1 MLSFLKEAAGLS
13 PEKKEAEAPAEA
25 AAPKDTE
32 IPVARPIEAAATTPN
47 AAAEPAT
54 EPATEAAAELA
65 ADTPLKPSSE
75 AAPDASPDAVPEAS
89 PEAAAESSTSAASE
103 STAQAATQ
111 ATRELP
117 AEISQLSPE
126 ADAEKLPKASEEAAS
141 ESLPLAAIE
150 STAQAAAPAPEVP
163 AEVPQ
168 SAEALPEKLPEA
180 SADTAAEASPAAA
193 SESTA
198 TAAAQATSEAPA
210 EVPPL
215 PAEADPAKLPEASAD
230 AAAESSPSA
239 AIESDAKESTPEVLA
254 EIPQL
259 PVEVDAEKS
268 PEAVKTPDC
277 SESVAQAEVD
287 SKEPAPEVATEVVVD
302 AVPEVSPE
310 VVKEAAVEA
319 VVEAEVVSDSVANT
333 DFVEEFQRA
342 PVEASKEAP
351 PEFTACFPDEES
363 KASAESPSKLA
374 GVETLPPFVVESWSD
389 AAPQPNSVD
398 KGESWTASAEEA
410 RPELPHTFW
419 QSALPSS
426 TSPVFAFSDTRLVE
440 QPASPAV
447 SAGAPSL
454 PVPPREGFL
463 DKSPG
468 ASSGQG
474 TPSPFLLL
482 PPPPPPTSSVGSNSP
497 LAAQVVKIEE
507 LKDQKAQEAAPAAK
521 ASGSPANA
529 EAVAAAAL
537 ALGHPTKGVALGMEP
552 KVKAY
557 SSREQPETD
566 GKGASDEETAIV
578 AGAAD
583 AEVDDD
589 ACELLLGTSEN
600 VDPALPS
607 VRGPRGDGVDSDSEE
622 EQEANRGPWHKSLP
636 PGAAAPEPVDN
647 AALEKPQAS
656 HSSFQ
661 SELHRSGLI
670 SVLEDLAP
678 LFPQPVEDEAA
689 EAAEDDG
696 IMEDVCSTGM
706 QLIDAKPILE
716 DVCSTGMQGTP
727 DDSQD
732 IEEAQHTPS
741 DVYFAGD
748 VDPDA
753 NDGLESPHKDVHDTI
768 TIQELGTVT
777 HLLGQNA
784 REAELLDKINPEDT
798 SPMRREVK
806 LAAAEKDGDLEET
819 LRYSQE
825 VTFEKVGVDVDAGM
839 DDAKQLLL
847 TSDADPAVVVKGE
860 LEHLVLDPVEI
871 SIHTDNTSIDSPN
884 LDGVWILDK
893 GEPVAVVRGS
903 DVQLFGDGADFETL
917 LQPLGAGVWSIT
929 IDDEEFLAD
938 CVERE
943 DGTLLLQWSD
953 GLTWERQKEGIVA
966 NHSVSTAETAERRD
980 ESQSASTSSSSSSSS
995 SSCTSSPCSSRTSV
1009 SSVGPEEPS
1018 KPCQAGEVV
1027 ELVQALESNAVGE
1040 PGEPGL
1046 VYQAEETGEASK
1058 AEEAGEVREPS
1069 KADKSGEAGEA
1080 NEASRVGEAGKAG
1093 EVSEVG
1099 KAGAASKDWERLA

>member
-636 PGAAAPEPVDN
+636 PGAAAPEPVDK
-647 AALEKPQAS
+647 AALEMPQGFSMEAS
-656 HSSFQ
+656 RLILPPSTKASIETKGAEQRVKSWGEVDILVSRRLDKFFSNDSLWQQVADEIARTKQLQNMEWLQATPPAVHAKFRVQVPEPYPGIQYRRSK
-661 SELHRSGLI
+661 ELSDRY
-670 SVLEDLAP
+670 P
-678 LFPQPVEDEAA
+678 KY
-689 EAAEDDG
+689 
-696 IMEDVCSTGM
+696 
-706 QLIDAKPILE
+706 AKHGTTVPGILE
-716 DVCSTGMQGTP
+716 DNGEWLKVGENVYLPTKVGAIEILKPVPGDAPAVAAPNPTP
-727 DDSQD
+727 PLIESVAKFDDFKGAAPTAVTSLPD
-732 IEEAQHTPS
+732 PEADGCTEAGRVDPRTHTVMRMTALRSPS
-741 DVYFAGD
+741 DS
-748 VDPDA
+748 
-753 NDGLESPHKDVHDTI
+753 L
-768 TIQELGTVT
+768 QEPL
-777 HLLGQNA
+777 
-784 REAELLDKINPEDT
+784 
-798 SPMRREVK
+798 
-806 LAAAEKDGDLEET
+806 
-819 LRYSQE
+819 
-825 VTFEKVGVDVDAGM
+825 
-839 DDAKQLLL
+839 
-847 TSDADPAVVVKGE
+847 
-860 LEHLVLDPVEI
+860 
-871 SIHTDNTSIDSPN
+871 NTRPLSN
-884 LDGVWILDK
+884 LD
-893 GEPVAVVRGS
+893 
-903 DVQLFGDGADFETL
+903 
-917 LQPLGAGVWSIT
+917 
-929 IDDEEFLAD
+929 
-938 CVERE
+938 
-943 DGTLLLQWSD
+943 
-953 GLTWERQKEGIVA
+953 
-966 NHSVSTAETAERRD
+966 
-980 ESQSASTSSSSSSSS
+980 
-995 SSCTSSPCSSRTSV
+995 
-1009 SSVGPEEPS
+1009 
-1018 KPCQAGEVV
+1018 
-1027 ELVQALESNAVGE
+1027 
-1040 PGEPGL
+1040 
-1046 VYQAEETGEASK
+1046 
-1058 AEEAGEVREPS
+1058 
-1069 KADKSGEAGEA
+1069 
-1080 NEASRVGEAGKAG
+1080 EASRWLSGVDPNNPFTDTPRGGSPSESPLRSRLPSDQMAPINPFSDTPPGG
-1093 EVSEVG
+1093 SPSVSPLRSRPP
-1099 KAGAASKDWERLA
+1099 ASM

>member
-1 MLSFLKEAAGLS
+1 MGSNCCSGEFQTPVPTYLFEGEDRKTSFAVPSENGRLKDFDGADSPIRAVQSKGRLKEFSFNATDVENMQMVANWQVEMQVKL
-13 PEKKEAEAPAEA
+13 KLEAPDLAETTA
-25 AAPKDTE
+25 LLQD
-32 IPVARPIEAAATTPN
+32 VALDPSSKA
-47 AAAEPAT
+47 
-54 EPATEAAAELA
+54 LCHKQ
-65 ADTPLKPSSE
+65 TPLQPNLHCAVNGRAVSQQGEACHQEVDHEQLEKPGDG
-75 AAPDASPDAVPEAS
+75 AG
-89 PEAAAESSTSAASE
+89 
-103 STAQAATQ
+103 
-111 ATRELP
+111 
-117 AEISQLSPE
+117 
-126 ADAEKLPKASEEAAS
+126 DAETTGEL
-141 ESLPLAAIE
+141 
-150 STAQAAAPAPEVP
+150 
-163 AEVPQ
+163 
-168 SAEALPEKLPEA
+168 
-180 SADTAAEASPAAA
+180 
-193 SESTA
+193 
-198 TAAAQATSEAPA
+198 
-210 EVPPL
+210 
-215 PAEADPAKLPEASAD
+215 
-230 AAAESSPSA
+230 
-239 AIESDAKESTPEVLA
+239 
-254 EIPQL
+254 
-259 PVEVDAEKS
+259 
-268 PEAVKTPDC
+268 
-277 SESVAQAEVD
+277 
-287 SKEPAPEVATEVVVD
+287 
-302 AVPEVSPE
+302 
-310 VVKEAAVEA
+310 
-319 VVEAEVVSDSVANT
+319 
-333 DFVEEFQRA
+333 
-342 PVEASKEAP
+342 
-351 PEFTACFPDEES
+351 ES
-363 KASAESPSKLA
+363 K
-374 GVETLPPFVVESWSD
+374 
-389 AAPQPNSVD
+389 
-398 KGESWTASAEEA
+398 
-410 RPELPHTFW
+410 
-419 QSALPSS
+419 
-426 TSPVFAFSDTRLVE
+426 
-440 QPASPAV
+440 
-447 SAGAPSL
+447 
-454 PVPPREGFL
+454 
-463 DKSPG
+463 
-468 ASSGQG
+468 
-474 TPSPFLLL
+474 
-482 PPPPPPTSSVGSNSP
+482 
-497 LAAQVVKIEE
+497 
-507 LKDQKAQEAAPAAK
+507 
-521 ASGSPANA
+521 
-529 EAVAAAAL
+529 
-537 ALGHPTKGVALGMEP
+537 
-552 KVKAY
+552 
-557 SSREQPETD
+557 
-566 GKGASDEETAIV
+566 
-578 AGAAD
+578 
-583 AEVDDD
+583 
-589 ACELLLGTSEN
+589 
-600 VDPALPS
+600 
-607 VRGPRGDGVDSDSEE
+607 
-622 EQEANRGPWHKSLP
+622 EANRGPWHKSLP

>member
-215 PAEADPAKLPEASAD
+215 PAEADPAKLPEASADAAPESSPSAASDSTAKATTQATSEVPEEVQLPAEADPEKLPEASAD

-636 PGAAAPEPVDN
+636 PGAAAPEPVDK
-647 AALEKPQAS
+647 AALEMPQGFSMEAS
-656 HSSFQ
+656 RLILPPSTKASIETKGAEQRVKSWGEVDILVSRRLDKFFSNDSLWQQVADEIARTKQLQNMEWLQATPPAVHAKFRVQVPEPYPGIQYRRSK
-661 SELHRSGLI
+661 ELSDRY
-670 SVLEDLAP
+670 P
-678 LFPQPVEDEAA
+678 KY
-689 EAAEDDG
+689 
-696 IMEDVCSTGM
+696 
-706 QLIDAKPILE
+706 AKHGTTVPGILE
-716 DVCSTGMQGTP
+716 DNGEWLKVGENVYLPTKVGAIEILKPVPGDAPAVAAPNPTP
-727 DDSQD
+727 PLIESVAKFDDFKGAAPTAVTSLPD
-732 IEEAQHTPS
+732 PEADGCTEAGRVDPRTHTVMRMTALRSPS
-741 DVYFAGD
+741 DS
-748 VDPDA
+748 
-753 NDGLESPHKDVHDTI
+753 L
-768 TIQELGTVT
+768 QEPL
-777 HLLGQNA
+777 
-784 REAELLDKINPEDT
+784 
-798 SPMRREVK
+798 
-806 LAAAEKDGDLEET
+806 
-819 LRYSQE
+819 
-825 VTFEKVGVDVDAGM
+825 
-839 DDAKQLLL
+839 
-847 TSDADPAVVVKGE
+847 
-860 LEHLVLDPVEI
+860 
-871 SIHTDNTSIDSPN
+871 NTRPLSN
-884 LDGVWILDK
+884 LD
-893 GEPVAVVRGS
+893 
-903 DVQLFGDGADFETL
+903 
-917 LQPLGAGVWSIT
+917 
-929 IDDEEFLAD
+929 
-938 CVERE
+938 
-943 DGTLLLQWSD
+943 
-953 GLTWERQKEGIVA
+953 
-966 NHSVSTAETAERRD
+966 
-980 ESQSASTSSSSSSSS
+980 
-995 SSCTSSPCSSRTSV
+995 
-1009 SSVGPEEPS
+1009 
-1018 KPCQAGEVV
+1018 
-1027 ELVQALESNAVGE
+1027 
-1040 PGEPGL
+1040 
-1046 VYQAEETGEASK
+1046 
-1058 AEEAGEVREPS
+1058 
-1069 KADKSGEAGEA
+1069 
-1080 NEASRVGEAGKAG
+1080 EASRWLSGVDPNNPFTDTPRGGSPSESPLRSRLPSDQMAPINPFSDTPPGG
-1093 EVSEVG
+1093 SPSVSPLRSRPP
-1099 KAGAASKDWERLA
+1099 ASM